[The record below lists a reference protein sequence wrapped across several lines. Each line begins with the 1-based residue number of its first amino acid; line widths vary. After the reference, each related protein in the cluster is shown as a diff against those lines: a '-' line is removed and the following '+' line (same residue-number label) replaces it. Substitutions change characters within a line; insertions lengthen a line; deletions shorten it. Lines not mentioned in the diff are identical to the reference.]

1 MKKLLTTIVVLI
13 AGFMSAQDFIVTNGD
28 NGTITDGEVF
38 NFNTAG
44 IVNEPNLDV
53 QIHVQIHNQSTEDL
67 FFKLRG
73 ISAQNTTSAHVN
85 FCFGEICINT
95 FNPGQYVP
103 PTVYPNI
110 TIAPGETNDAND
122 KFFNLDAG
130 DGDNYPIIYTFTLYQ
145 YTSAEQDQTTG
156 TPVLSFSYQYSPSAS
171 TPNMTLQKLGVEVQN
186 TVVKNDFSFNATTDL
201 TVEFFDLN
209 GRSVSTEKFRQG
221 SNVYNANGLTAG
233 IYIARFT
240 DKEGKSAAVKI
251 VKQ

>member
-13 AGFMSAQDFIVTNGD
+13 AGFISAQDFIVTNGE
-28 NGTITDGEVF
+28 NGAITDGEVF
-38 NFNTAG
+38 NFNTTG
-44 IVNEPNLDV
+44 PDSY
-53 QIHVQIHNQSTEDL
+53 IHIQIHNQSTEDL

-73 ISAQNTTSAHVN
+73 ISAQNTTSANVN
-85 FCFGEICINT
+85 FCFGEVCMST
-95 FNPGQYVP
+95 FNSGQYVP
-103 PTVYPNI
+103 PTIYENLL
-110 TIAPGETNDAND
+110 IAPGETNDAND

-186 TVVKNDFSFNATTDL
+186 TIVFNDFSFNATTAM
-201 TVEFFDLN
+201 TVELFDLN

-221 SNVYNANGLTAG
+221 SNMYNANGLTSG
-233 IYIARFT
+233 VYIARFS
-240 DKEGKSAAVKI
+240 DKEGRSAAVKI

>member
-28 NGTITDGEVF
+28 NGQITDGEVF
-38 NFNTAG
+38 NFNTTG
-44 IVNEPNLDV
+44 PDSY
-53 QIHVQIHNQSTEDL
+53 IHIQIHNQSTEDL

-73 ISAQNTTSAHVN
+73 ISVQNATAANVN
-85 FCFGEICINT
+85 FCFGEVCMNT

-103 PTVYPNI
+103 PTIYENLL
-110 TIAPGETNDAND
+110 IAPGETNDAID

-186 TVVKNDFSFNATTDL
+186 TIVFNDFSFNATTAM
-201 TVEFFDLN
+201 TVELFDLN

-221 SNVYNANGLTAG
+221 SNTYNAAELSPGV
-233 IYIARFT
+233 YIARFT

>member
-13 AGFMSAQDFIVTNGD
+13 AGFMSAQDFIVTNGE
-28 NGTITDGEVF
+28 NGAITDGEVF
-38 NFNTAG
+38 NFNTTG
-44 IVNEPNLDV
+44 PDSY
-53 QIHVQIHNQSTEDL
+53 IHIQIHNQSTEDL

-73 ISAQNTTSAHVN
+73 ISAQNTTSANVN
-85 FCFGEICINT
+85 FCFGGICMNT
-95 FNPGQYVP
+95 FNSGQYVP
-103 PTVYPNI
+103 PTIYDNWL
-110 TIAPGETNDAND
+110 IAPGETNDAND
-122 KFFNLDAG
+122 KFFNLDTG

-186 TVVKNDFSFNATTDL
+186 TIVFNDFSFNATTAM
-201 TVEFFDLN
+201 TVELFNLN
-209 GRSVSTEKFRQG
+209 GRSVSTEKFNQG
-221 SNVYNANGLTAG
+221 SNTYNATELSSGV
-233 IYIARFT
+233 YIARFT